1 MTSHTISITNTTG
14 NGANVVVFQRPPQ
27 SGGLADIA
35 WRTTPTAPST
45 GSDWSSSYADLDK
58 IGSRLPAWNP
68 ASSPSERSSGA
79 ADAYDASG
87 KGQTW
92 DVTNGIVLYL

>member
-1 MTSHTISITNTTG
+1 MASHTISIINNSG
-14 NGANVVVFQRPPQ
+14 NSSNYAVFQRPPQ
-27 SGGLADIA
+27 SGGIADIA

-45 GSDWSSSYADLDK
+45 GTDWTSSYADLDK

-68 ASSPSERSSGA
+68 AASTPERSPGA

-92 DVTNGIVLYL
+92 DVTTGKALYL